1 MSRHSAP
8 SAGPA
13 SITAS
18 PAHHDTVLPATFR
31 ADGADVGQL
40 GCAQGAEEAG
50 LAVFVAREEAVI
62 SDHQAAGD
70 AGAGRHPL
78 GDDLEGIDRGAGR
91 SKLYLLG
98 LVSIRTPRARGPA
111 SPLPPPPEVR
121 QAPPISGVQVRMK

>member
-8 SAGPA
+8 SSGPA
-13 SITAS
+13 SITAN
-18 PAHHDTVLPATFR
+18 PAHQDTVLPATLH

-50 LAVFVAREEAVI
+50 LAVFMAREEAVI

-70 AGAGRHPL
+70 AGAGRYPL
-78 GDDLEGIDRGAGR
+78 GDDLEGVGRGVGR

-98 LVSIRTPRARGPA
+98 LVCIRTPHSRGPA
-111 SPLPPPPEVR
+111 SPLPLPLQRSGRFCPPQECR
-121 QAPPISGVQVRMK
+121 